1 MRNYGSQL
9 DLPGYEGD
17 GAPEPAPGPSLPDWG
32 RLVLGAVWR
41 RKALAAAVFLLGV
54 TASAVYYWLRTPLY
68 HVETKILAQ
77 RQQTLPSIVR
87 PGGPDEA
94 PTRSAHE
101 LVHRRENLINLVKQ
115 TNLFVGPGT
124 ATSKSWLERI
134 TSPSTSPS
142 REDEDP
148 LNALVLELDRA
159 LVVTTA
165 EGVIT
170 IEIDWPDPQQAYHL
184 LQTAQE
190 NFLEARHLQEITV
203 IDDVISLL
211 RGRAATLAADL
222 QKVIEEVQLGVVRGG
237 DGSPRSAA
245 PRAGTSED
253 LAQLRA
259 KIDAK
264 ERAILDVEEFR
275 RRRLA
280 DLQAQLD
287 EKRGV
292 YSDAYPSVVSL
303 RQDIEAL
310 TGESPQAA
318 RLREDE
324 RKLRAEY
331 AARLGEAGQLRAPAP
346 LAPAPRRGTDASL
359 EQNERVR
366 EARLQYQQM
375 LERVNVAQLELD
387 TARAG
392 FKYRYTIVWPAE
404 VPTKTSSPRPL
415 KTFGLGMIV
424 SLLLALVAA
433 VAPDLRSGRVV
444 ERWQVERT
452 LDLPVLAEVNP
463 K

>member
-1 MRNYGSQL
+1 
-9 DLPGYEGD
+9 
-17 GAPEPAPGPSLPDWG
+17 
-32 RLVLGAVWR
+32 
-41 RKALAAAVFLLGV
+41 
-54 TASAVYYWLRTPLY
+54 VYYWLKTPLY

-94 PTRSAHE
+94 PTRTAYE

-115 TNLFVGPGT
+115 TNLFVGP
-124 ATSKSWLERI
+124 SKAPSTSWLERI
-134 TSPSTSPS
+134 AS
-142 REDEDP
+142 DEDP
-148 LNALVLELDRA
+148 LNALVLKLDRL
-159 LVVTTA
+159 LVVTTV

-170 IEIDWPDPQQAYHL
+170 IEIDWPDAQQAYHL
-184 LQTAQE
+184 LQAAQE

-222 QKVIEEVQLGVVRGG
+222 QKVIEEVQQGGVRGG

-245 PRAGTSED
+245 PRAGASDD

-324 RKLRAEY
+324 QKLRAEY
-331 AARLGEAGQLRAPAP
+331 SARLGEAGQLRSSVP
-346 LAPAPRRGTDASL
+346 LTAAPRRATDTSI

-375 LERVNVAQLELD
+375 LERVNAAQLELD

-392 FKYRYTIVWPAE
+392 FKYRYTIVWPA
-404 VPTKTSSPRPL
+404 
-415 KTFGLGMIV
+415 
-424 SLLLALVAA
+424 
-433 VAPDLRSGRVV
+433 
-444 ERWQVERT
+444 
-452 LDLPVLAEVNP
+452 
-463 K
+463 

>member
-17 GAPEPAPGPSLPDWG
+17 GAPEPTPGPTLPDWG

-54 TASAVYYWLRTPLY
+54 TASAVYYWLKTPLY

-94 PTRSAHE
+94 PTRTAYE

-115 TNLFVGPGT
+115 TNLFVGP
-124 ATSKSWLERI
+124 SKAPSTSWLERI
-134 TSPSTSPS
+134 AS
-142 REDEDP
+142 DEDP
-148 LNALVLELDRA
+148 LNALVLKLDRL
-159 LVVTTA
+159 LVVTTV

-170 IEIDWPDPQQAYHL
+170 IEIDWPDAQQAYHL
-184 LQTAQE
+184 LQAAQE

-222 QKVIEEVQLGVVRGG
+222 QKVIEEVQQGGVRGG

-245 PRAGTSED
+245 PRAGASDD

-324 RKLRAEY
+324 QKLRAEY
-331 AARLGEAGQLRAPAP
+331 SARLGEAGQLRSSVP
-346 LAPAPRRGTDASL
+346 LTAAPRRATDTSI

-375 LERVNVAQLELD
+375 LERVNAAQLELD

-404 VPTKTSSPRPL
+404 VPTKTSSPKPL